1 MISGKNYKF
10 MLDIVWNLL
19 NDNDKVFGGD
29 VVDII
34 ESQFWPTRVDH
45 VGLET
50 TF

>member
-1 MISGKNYKF
+1 MTMTMAIE
-10 MLDIVWNLL
+10 L
-19 NDNDKVFGGD
+19 DKVFGGD

-45 VGLET
+45 VGLKS

>member
-1 MISGKNYKF
+1 MTMTMTIE
-10 MLDIVWNLL
+10 L
-19 NDNDKVFGGD
+19 DKVFGGD

-45 VGLET
+45 VGLES